1 MPPAL
6 IDPIKGKESSMTTTY
21 DPKITAVL
29 CVDLYND
36 FLSEDG
42 KLWPWVKDIAEEVGL
57 LDNLRTVVRTAR
69 QAGIAIYHVPHH
81 RSEPGDY
88 LNWTYPSPYQLGAA
102 ERQIF
107 AKGTWGGTFHEDF
120 QVQPGDIVA
129 TEHWAS
135 SGFPNTDLDHQLKR
149 YGKEKIIMI
158 GLLANTCLEAT
169 ARIGME
175 LGYHVT
181 LVRDAT
187 SARSHEAL
195 HAALDIDGPTYAH
208 EILTTAELVAALK
221 KGDRVIDRPAEAA
234 SLDARKV
241 GRVHPAALSR

>member
-1 MPPAL
+1 MQWAVTL
-6 IDPIKGKESSMTTTY
+6 NIYFTQAMQRCLVGGASRSDKECSMATY
-21 DPKITAVL
+21 EPGITAVL

-36 FLSEDG
+36 FLSEGG
-42 KLWPWVKDIAEEVGL
+42 KLFPWVKDIARENNMHES
-57 LDNLRTVVRTAR
+57 LRSIVRTAR
-69 QAGIAIYHVPHH
+69 EAGIAIYHVPHH
-81 RSEPGDY
+81 RWEPGDY
-88 LNWTYPSPYQLGAA
+88 LNWKYPSPYQL
-102 ERQIF
+102 
-107 AKGTWGGTFHEDF
+107 
-120 QVQPGDIVA
+120 GDIVA

-149 YGKEKIIMI
+149 HGKEKLILI

-195 HAALDIDGPTYAH
+195 HAAMNIDGPTYAH
-208 EILTTAELVAALK
+208 EILTTAEVVAAM
-221 KGDRVIDRPAEAA
+221 KG
-234 SLDARKV
+234 SNQQ
-241 GRVHPAALSR
+241 G